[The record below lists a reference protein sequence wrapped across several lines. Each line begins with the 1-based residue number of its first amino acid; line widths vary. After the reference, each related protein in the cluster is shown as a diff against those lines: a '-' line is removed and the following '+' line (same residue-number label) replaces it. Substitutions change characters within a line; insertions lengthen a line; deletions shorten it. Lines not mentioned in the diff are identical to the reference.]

1 MGLFKLISNSE
12 YFKNYISFSLM
23 FFFMNNFLVANACE
37 NNFLIRNWQ
46 EENKLN
52 EFYALNA
59 ITYSEHDKLDSQLKM
74 FFGFDPQNPETSFY
88 ADLSIIDDSDSIL
101 FKMHSHTALE
111 DSSDFKIDGSG
122 NVTIGCIF
130 SVCKKK

>member
-23 FFFMNNFLVANACE
+23 FFFMNNLFVANACE

-59 ITYSEHDKLDSQLKM
+59 ITYSEYDKLDSQLKM
-74 FFGFDPQNPETSFY
+74 FFGFDPQNPETSFFT
-88 ADLSIIDDSDSIL
+88 DLSIIDDSDYVRDMYKL
-101 FKMHSHTALE
+101 KLNDMT
-111 DSSDFKIDGSG
+111 FKI
-122 NVTIGCIF
+122 
-130 SVCKKK
+130 KR